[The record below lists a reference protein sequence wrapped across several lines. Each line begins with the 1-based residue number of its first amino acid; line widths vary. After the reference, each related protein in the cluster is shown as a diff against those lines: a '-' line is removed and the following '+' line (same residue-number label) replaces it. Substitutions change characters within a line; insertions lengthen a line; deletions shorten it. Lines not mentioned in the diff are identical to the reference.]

1 MNTEMEYYLKTE
13 LSYLKTLSND
23 SHKKLIG
30 LEPYRDKVLLPS
42 KKGSK
47 DYYYVNVP
55 GKEEGTMTRRYL
67 GGRRNDEVLR
77 IQEAKYLEKGLE
89 VIGKNTELLTALLNG
104 YSDFDRETISKM
116 LPKVYRSVSDTDCS
130 AKSDY
135 PDRAMQ
141 WLKENKAKKDE
152 FLLRYPEKH
161 PESFK
166 VQRTDG
172 IWFRSRAEAMIA
184 TEFDNCGIPY
194 VYELPHYCNGKW
206 IKSDFTALSTKDY
219 TTEIILEHLGLM
231 DDEHYRHNVSDKI
244 ADYMA
249 AGYRPNINLFFT
261 FDNPDQSFSLIPLRN
276 IIETWL
282 IP

>member
-1 MNTEMEYYLKTE
+1 MNTELQNNLKTE
-13 LSYLKTLSND
+13 LKHLQTLSNNKRKRLA
-23 SHKKLIG
+23 S
-30 LEPYRDKVLLPS
+30 LEPYRNKTIFRT
-42 KKGSK
+42 KRNTHH
-47 DYYYVNVP
+47 YYYVKVP
-55 GKEEGTMTRRYL
+55 KGSDSSAVRRYL
-67 GGRRNDEVLR
+67 GGCNNEEVRR
-77 IQEAKYLEKGLE
+77 IQEARLLELELEALEKD
-89 VIGKNTELLTALLNG
+89 IKLLLSLSDG
-104 YSDFDRETISKM
+104 YADYDRNTISKL
-116 LPKVYRSVSDTDCS
+116 LPKTYRSFENTVGDSES
-130 AKSDY
+130 VHPERAK
-135 PDRAMQ
+135 Q
-141 WLKENKAKKDE
+141 WLRENKAKKDE

-166 VQRTDG
+166 AQRADG

-184 TEFDNCGIPY
+184 TEFDSCGIPY

-231 DDEHYRHNVSDKI
+231 DEERYRHNVSDKI

-249 AGYRPNINLFFT
+249 AGYKPNINLFFT